1 MVFLEHYTG
10 LAAVG
15 LFAAAVT
22 IAEMAVQLPPLLLSA
37 LLPRF
42 SEQHGMGAEDN
53 MRRLYRMMTALMAL
67 VIVPLCLGLAA
78 IAPVLIPLI
87 FGTDFTDAVAASS
100 VLLVAAAISSLGVTT
115 VYFLQSVAK
124 KTGLLLISNGLGLVG
139 TIVLGFLVIPSEGL
153 MGGAAWSRGVVQ
165 VGVVLIETW
174 YVTRRLKV
182 ELPYRVLGAI
192 ALASLAQAAVAYLIS
207 IEVGGPPLSLVLA
220 IPAAIVVYLVGLRVF
235 AVVRLID
242 PGIAPRLSTQS
253 PERIRP
259 MVSTIMGGLVA
270 PPAKGRAESPE

>member
-1 MVFLEHYTG
+1 MKFALANWILGLLGSLVFGRTQVVFLEHYTG

-153 MGGAAWSRGVVQ
+153 MGGRPGHAVWFKWVSF
-165 VGVVLIETW
+165 LIETW

-207 IEVGGPPLSLVLA
+207 IEVGGPPCRWCS
-220 IPAAIVVYLVGLRVF
+220 PY
-235 AVVRLID
+235 
-242 PGIAPRLSTQS
+242 PPRSWCIWS
-253 PERIRP
+253 GCGCSRWS
-259 MVSTIMGGLVA
+259 V
-270 PPAKGRAESPE
+270 